1 MQSLGWY
8 VRRLRGMSAREVLW
22 RTGSE
27 LRDVA
32 DRLRAGTG
40 RPIGP
45 SASASAKGSAAPGFR
60 VSGIRPGAWANAPR
74 GSLEAGWCSRLRSRA
89 DAIAAHRLSFFSL
102 ENVDLGHPIDWNR
115 EHEAG
120 RPMPMGFAPRID
132 YRDYRVTGDA
142 KVAWEPSRH
151 HQLVVLARAYRA
163 TGDPGYARAAVEQL
177 DSWIARCPFPF
188 GMQWRSPLE
197 LAIRLINWVFA
208 LDLVHEAGLV
218 QGDLQDRIRHS
229 AHRHLWEVERKF
241 SRGSSANNHL
251 IGEAA
256 GVFVGASY
264 FSDLPGADRWRE
276 ESRAILLRE
285 VAAQTYPEGGN
296 RELALGYHVFALQ
309 FFLVAGLAARQSG
322 HDFPAPYWSEV
333 ERMCAFL
340 AAMGEGGELPLYGDA
355 DDGYVLDLGEP
366 RGDWRGMLAV
376 GAGLFG
382 RPDMKAVAGGWSEAG
397 EWLLGTEGRA
407 KFDTLPT
414 SVVSLESRAFPSS
427 GHYLLQ
433 AGAGAGR
440 VSVLFDCGELGF
452 GSIAAHG
459 HADALSF
466 TLRLGGHDVLVDPG
480 TYDYFTHPDWR
491 RYFRSS
497 AGHNTLV
504 VDDRDQSEMQGLFL
518 WGARAI
524 ARCLAYEP
532 SARGGRVVGEHD
544 GYARLADP
552 VVHRRTLE
560 LDAEA
565 GTLIVRDE
573 IDGAGAHEVAVFF
586 HFSEDCR
593 LSTGK
598 GKDNVSEVLVAGRK
612 VVVETDPRL
621 TLSVLLGSERPIGG
635 WVSRGYHRKAPAPTL
650 VARARLP
657 GPATL
662 VTRIVLGLP

>member
-8 VRRLRGMSAREVLW
+8 VRRVRGMSAQEVLW
-22 RTGSE
+22 RTRSE
-27 LRDVA
+27 LRDGA
-32 DRLRAGTG
+32 DRFRARIG

-45 SASASAKGSAAPGFR
+45 AAEASALVTLAPGFR
-60 VSGIRPGAWANAPR
+60 ASRLLPGAWAHAPA
-74 GSLEAGWCSRLRSRA
+74 GSLEAGWRSRLRSRA

-102 ENVDLGHPIDWNR
+102 DDIDLGDPIEWNR

-120 RPMPMGFAPRID
+120 RPMPMGFAPGID
-132 YRDYRVTGDA
+132 YRDHRVTGDA

-163 TGDPGYARAAVEQL
+163 TGEARYAQAAVEQL
-177 DSWIARCPFPF
+177 ASWISACPFPF

-197 LAIRLINWVFA
+197 LAIRLINWVFT
-208 LDLVHEAGLV
+208 LDLVHEAGCV
-218 QGDLQDRIRHS
+218 QGALEDRVLHA
-229 AHRHLWEVERKF
+229 AHLHLWEVERKY
-241 SRGSSANNHL
+241 SQGSSANNHL

-264 FSDLPGADRWRE
+264 FSGLPGAARSAE
-276 ESRAILLRE
+276 EARAILLRE
-285 VAAQTYPEGGN
+285 IEAQTCPEGGN

-309 FFLVAGLAARQSG
+309 FFLVAGLVARRTG
-322 HDFPAPYWSEV
+322 RDFPAAYWSQV

-340 AAMGEGGELPLYGDA
+340 SDMGEGGELPLYGDA

-382 RPDMKAVAGGWSEAG
+382 RPDLKAVAGGWSEAG
-397 EWLLGTEGRA
+397 EWLLGPEGRA
-407 KFDTLPT
+407 RFDALPAAEAP
-414 SVVSLESRAFPSS
+414 LASRAFPSS

-433 AGAGAGR
+433 SGAGADR
-440 VSVLFDCGELGF
+440 MSVLFDCGDLGF

-480 TYDYFTHPDWR
+480 TYDYFTHPAWR

-518 WGARAI
+518 WGARAV
-524 ARCLAYEP
+524 ARCLAFEP
-532 SARGGRVVGEHD
+532 REGGGRVVGEHD
-544 GYARLADP
+544 GYTRLADP

-560 LDAEA
+560 LDAPSA
-565 GTLIVRDE
+565 TLVVRDE
-573 IDGAGAHEVAVFF
+573 IEAKGPHEIALFWHFSQECRLSEGPGSGREVAV
-586 HFSEDCR
+586 
-593 LSTGK
+593 
-598 GKDNVSEVLVAGRK
+598 AGRRF
-612 VVVETDPRL
+612 VVETDPRL
-621 TLSVLLGSERPIGG
+621 ALTVLFGSEQPIGG
-635 WVSRGYHRKAPAPTL
+635 WVSRGYHRKTPAPTL
-650 VARARLP
+650 VGRADL
-657 GPATL
+657 GGSTSL
-662 VTRIVLGLP
+662 VTRIAVLAP

>member
-1 MQSLGWY
+1 
-8 VRRLRGMSAREVLW
+8 MSAEEILW
-22 RTGSE
+22 RTRSE
-27 LRDVA
+27 LRDA
-32 DRLRAGTG
+32 GDHLRARTG
-40 RPIGP
+40 QPIGP
-45 SASASAKGSAAPGFR
+45 KAEESAGVKPAPGFR
-60 VSGIRPGAWANAPR
+60 VSGMLPGAWANAPL
-74 GSLEAGWCSRLRSRA
+74 GSVEAGWCARLRSRA

-102 ENVDLGHPIDWNR
+102 ENVDLGDPIDWNR

-120 RPMPMGFAPRID
+120 RATPMDFAPRID
-132 YRDYRVTGDA
+132 YRDHAVTGDA

-163 TGDPGYARAAVEQL
+163 TGEERYARAAVEQL

-188 GMQWRSPLE
+188 GIQWRSPLE

-208 LDLVHEAGLV
+208 LDLARESGLV
-218 QGDLQDRIRHS
+218 EGDRQHRILHS
-229 AHRHLWEVERKF
+229 AHRHLWEIERKF

-256 GVFVGASY
+256 GVFVGATY
-264 FSDLPGADRWRE
+264 FSGLPEADRWRE
-276 ESRAILLRE
+276 EARAILLRE
-285 VAAQTYPEGGN
+285 VEAQTYPEGGN

-309 FFLVAGLAARQSG
+309 FFLVAGLAARRSG
-322 HDFPAPYWSEV
+322 HDFPAAYWSEV
-333 ERMCAFL
+333 ERMCVFL
-340 AAMGEGGELPLYGDA
+340 AALGEGGELPLYGDA

-382 RPDMKAVAGGWSEAG
+382 RPDLKAVAGAWSEAA
-397 EWLLGTEGRA
+397 EWLLGAEERA
-407 KFDTLPT
+407 RFDALPT
-414 SVVSLESRAFPSS
+414 SAEASLESRAFPSS

-433 AGAGAGR
+433 SGAGAGR

-497 AGHNTLV
+497 ASHNTLV

-518 WGARAI
+518 WGARAA
-524 ARCLAYEP
+524 ARCLAFEP
-532 SARGGRVVGEHD
+532 GARGGRVVGEHD
-544 GYARLADP
+544 GYARLPDP

-565 GTLIVRDE
+565 GTLLVRDE
-573 IDGAGAHEVAVFF
+573 IEAKGPHEIAAFF
-586 HFSEDCR
+586 HFSEGCR
-593 LSTGK
+593 LSEGTGP
-598 GKDNVSEVLVAGRK
+598 ERLVLVAGLRL
-612 VVVETDPRL
+612 VIETDPRL
-621 TLSVLLGSERPIGG
+621 ATSVLCGSEQPIGG
-635 WVSRGYHRKAPAPTL
+635 WVSRGYHRKTKAPTL
-650 VARARLP
+650 VARASVL
-657 GPATL
+657 GPASL
-662 VTRIVLGLP
+662 VTRIAFPSP